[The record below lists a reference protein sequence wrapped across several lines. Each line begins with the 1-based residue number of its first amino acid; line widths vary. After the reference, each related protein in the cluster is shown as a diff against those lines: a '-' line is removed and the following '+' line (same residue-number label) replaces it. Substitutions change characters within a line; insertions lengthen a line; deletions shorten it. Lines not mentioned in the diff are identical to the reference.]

1 MADLPRL
8 PEQLRTTR
16 IGTKIGTRIGIG
28 GSSLKSN
35 YKQPATAIRIMT
47 LNVAVDRLKPEL
59 QTSEYRLQPEAWR
72 GLQAEFPTPS
82 LQWCIHGLKP
92 AWNFRLKAVLR
103 P

>member
-1 MADLPRL
+1 MA
-8 PEQLRTTR
+8 TT
-16 IGTKIGTRIGIG
+16 GDE
-28 GSSLKSN
+28 
-35 YKQPATAIRIMT
+35 
-47 LNVAVDRLKPEL
+47 DRLKPEL
-59 QTSEYRLQPEAWR
+59 QTSEYRLQPEALR